1 MSSDLPISSPY
12 RSTPEAPVSESERNQ
27 LSSRLNAAFE
37 DGRLEPEDYQS
48 RLDRL
53 FAARTLG
60 ELVPVVQGLPP
71 LQTYTDPAI
80 VASAGGPPGELAP
93 ARNANGFSL
102 LLVAG
107 VAGAVVLLAILVL
120 FVLGS

>member
-1 MSSDLPISSPY
+1 
-12 RSTPEAPVSESERNQ
+12 
-27 LSSRLNAAFE
+27 
-37 DGRLEPEDYQS
+37 
-48 RLDRL
+48 
-53 FAARTLG
+53 
-60 ELVPVVQGLPP
+60 
-71 LQTYTDPAI
+71 

-120 FVLGS
+120 FVFGS